1 MAVVVVDEGELGVVV
16 LAAPLDRLGDI
27 AVCCDFSVGGVGVGG
42 AEVAVLAEDFA
53 DVLGEIPAVGVPGAV
68 FADGQGA
75 RGNGLS
81 RVPGE
86 EPQAG
91 VAGAGEVATCELQV
105 TAVDVALMKRDAAIR
120 CHLFGGAASVGVVA
134 AFDDCAAIG
143 AGEAHGAVFCIV
155 LHTPDTGSGLDQR
168 LVAIGIEGGGEIAH
182 GGVLVKVVGCVCRHF
197 LTLGGCVSIADIVV
211 GVAVVDA
218 IGRGACQL
226 GTGVMHEA
234 IVHRLAVAGG
244 AAGERATERVV
255 GVRALRYKGVAAKVS
270 HPDEQVALCFVA
282 LRERHVAGHGERLQ
296 QITAGQVGVA
306 KLFFRAAVQEACGG
320 DAPIRAVAGG
330 DGMLHRAVLG
340 VGEAGG
346 APHGIARLGDEV
358 GDVICQQGIGFLLAV
373 GVVADGACAGII
385 RHLRELPEVMVG
397 VAEGGKS
404 EISQPH

>member
-86 EPQAG
+86 QPQAG
-91 VAGAGEVATCELQV
+91 MVTASQITASNLEVAT
-105 TAVDVALMKRDAAIR
+105 VDVTLVQRDATVGGN
-120 CHLFGGAASVGVVA
+120 LLGGAASVGVVA
-134 AFDDCAAIG
+134 AFDDGSAIRTR
-143 AGEAHGAVFCIV
+143 EANGAVFCIV

-296 QITAGQVGVA
+296 QITAGQ
-306 KLFFRAAVQEACGG
+306 
-320 DAPIRAVAGG
+320 IT
-330 DGMLHRAVLG
+330 
-340 VGEAGG
+340 
-346 APHGIARLGDEV
+346 
-358 GDVICQQGIGFLLAV
+358 
-373 GVVADGACAGII
+373 
-385 RHLRELPEVMVG
+385 
-397 VAEGGKS
+397 VAELLLDVEHHFLEESYSTLRFTQTTPAKS
-404 EISQPH
+404 IF